1 MPSVSEGSH
10 TGVQQFV
17 GADSKQCWQI
27 ATRFRG
33 RRQKQR
39 KTAQAVPVVKNF
51 IGVKT
56 IFDALSEKLSS
67 AFSKITSRGV
77 LNEKDIDEAMRE
89 IRIALLEADVSLP
102 VVKSFIAQVKEQ
114 ALGEKVVKSVQ
125 PGQMVIKIV
134 HDELVKLLG
143 AESVEL
149 NLTAVPPV
157 CILMVGL
164 QGSGKTTTSAKIANK
179 LKGRKKVMLVS
190 LDIYRPAAQEQLAQ
204 LANQINVYALPV
216 IKGEKPAETT
226 KRAINEAKKG
236 GYEVIILD
244 SAGRLHID
252 EDLMNEVVEVKKIAN
267 PTETLL
273 VADAMIGQDSC
284 TVAKEFNEKV
294 GVTGIV
300 LTRIDGSA
308 RAGAAL
314 SMKMVADVPIKFLGT
329 GEKIAEFEEFH
340 PDRLAGRILGQGDVV
355 SLVEKAMENVDKDEA
370 EKMAKKMMKGK
381 FDLEDMLS
389 QLKQVQKLGSM
400 GSLLGMIPGLSKF
413 KTQIEQANIGDNL
426 VKKQEA
432 IILSMTKSE
441 RRNPDIIKA
450 SRKKRIAAGAGV
462 EVHEVNKLLKSYE
475 QMSTMM
481 KRMGKMGGL
490 SGMMGGAMPKMQG
503 NPLGKMLGGMGNKF
517 PF

>member
-1 MPSVSEGSH
+1 M
-10 TGVQQFV
+10 
-17 GADSKQCWQI
+17 
-27 ATRFRG
+27 
-33 RRQKQR
+33 
-39 KTAQAVPVVKNF
+39 
-51 IGVKT
+51 
-56 IFDALSEKLSS
+56 
-67 AFSKITSRGV
+67 

-89 IRIALLEADVSLP
+89 IRVALLEADVSLP

-125 PGQMVIKIV
+125 PGQMVVKIV

-143 AESVEL
+143 AENAEL
-149 NLTAVPPV
+149 NLNAVPPV

-179 LKGRKKVMLVS
+179 LKARKKVMLAS

-204 LANQINVYALPV
+204 LAGQIGVYALPV
-216 IKGEKPAETT
+216 IKDEKPAETT
-226 KRAINEAKKG
+226 KRAVSEAKKG
-236 GYEVIILD
+236 GYDVIILD

-252 EDLMNEVVEVKKIAN
+252 EDLMNEVIEVKKIAN
-267 PTETLL
+267 PSETLL

-314 SMKMVADVPIKFLGT
+314 SMKMVAGVPIKFLGT

-355 SLVEKAMENVDKDEA
+355 SLVEKAIENVDKDEA
-370 EKMAKKMMKGK
+370 EKMAKKMIKGK

-389 QLKQVQKLGSM
+389 QLRQVQKLGSM
-400 GSLLGMIPGLSKF
+400 GSLIGMIPGLSKF
-413 KTQIEQANIGDNL
+413 KAQIEQANIGDSL

-490 SGMMGGAMPKMQG
+490 SAMMGGAMPKMQG
-503 NPLGKMLGGMGNKF
+503 NPLSKMLGGMGNRF